1 MGGWPKN
8 FTNVADRITIFF
20 GGSQEKKKKF
30 GGVTGIGLHAV
41 SMPSLDS
48 GLLWGVPREKNRRS
62 HRKWTSRRFSHHSS
76 AKDKLK
82 TIFLSLT
89 LFPILNSQAEKK
101 NVQIIDIS
109 PPIKH
114 IEHTKQISQAKRPT
128 TDNSPPIK
136 HIEHTKQISQAKRP
150 TTHNSPPIKHVEHTK
165 QISQAKRPTTDNS
178 PPIKH
183 IEHTKQISQAKRPT
197 TDNSPPIKRI
207 EHTKQLPSLVAQVH
221 QRQIENAT
229 QG

>member
-1 MGGWPKN
+1 MTVPRVPTCGIGRDVSDQVGVREKRQRSQRKDILSRSMTSPKRGKFPKN
-8 FTNVADRITIFF
+8 TPYHDVFMGA
-20 GGSQEKKKKF
+20 
-30 GGVTGIGLHAV
+30 
-41 SMPSLDS
+41 MPS
-48 GLLWGVPREKNRRS
+48 
-62 HRKWTSRRFSHHSS
+62 SRRGNASPFSVGIHK
-76 AKDKLK
+76 A
-82 TIFLSLT
+82 
-89 LFPILNSQAEKK
+89 NSQAKRPT
-101 NVQIIDIS
+101 IDNS

-150 TTHNSPPIKHVEHTK
+150 TT
-165 QISQAKRPTTDNS
+165 DNS

-197 TDNSPPIKRI
+197 TDNSPPIKHVEHTKKI
-207 EHTKQLPSLVAQVH
+207 SQAKCPTTDNSPPIKHVEHTKQLPSPVAQVH

>member
-1 MGGWPKN
+1 MDFTPFPCPALMRDFFGRGGPMRKKKIAESPEMD
-8 FTNVADRITIFF
+8 FTPFPCPALIRDFF
-20 GGSQEKKKKF
+20 GG
-30 GGVTGIGLHAV
+30 I
-41 SMPSLDS
+41 
-48 GLLWGVPREKNRRS
+48 PREKSRRS
-62 HRKWTSRRFSHHSS
+62 HRKWTSRRFPHHSS
-76 AKDKLK
+76 AKVKLK

-101 NVQIIDIS
+101 NVQTI
-109 PPIKH
+109 
-114 IEHTKQISQAKRPT
+114 
-128 TDNSPPIK
+128 DNSPPVK
-136 HIEHTKQISQAKRP
+136 HI
-150 TTHNSPPIKHVEHTK
+150 EHTK

-197 TDNSPPIKRI
+197 TDNSPPIKHI
-207 EHTKQLPSLVAQVH
+207 EHTRQLPSLVAQVH